1 MLRTKG
7 LNTPS
12 LSSSLMPMFKRVE
25 YERWMRQAEKTLRS
39 ALRDLE
45 GEDYEWAS
53 FKAQQAAELA
63 VKALLRGMGFAPIGH
78 SITRLLRNLRDEGVE
93 VPKGAVPQ
101 GYGARQKLHS
111 SPLSRRLSGGFP
123 LRVLF

>member
-1 MLRTKG
+1 MAKDEG
-7 LNTPS
+7 VKYIQS
-12 LSSSLMPMFKRVE
+12 ELSVMAMFKWSE
-25 YERWMRQAEKTLRS
+25 YERWMKQAEKTLRS

-45 GEDYEWAS
+45 GGDYEWAS